1 MIIIY
6 PSSDT
11 KQKLKIRKKKKQR
24 ETVNEYCER
33 GKCKVYS
40 KTLIRQITYC
50 KHDIQHNTNKLH
62 DDDELMMI
70 YLSK

>member
-1 MIIIY
+1 
-6 PSSDT
+6 
-11 KQKLKIRKKKKQR
+11 
-24 ETVNEYCER
+24 VNEYCER

-50 KHDIQHNTNKLH
+50 KHDIKHNTNKLH